1 MEVAVVPGF
10 FQGLRV
16 YQITDAPLQLVIF
29 LLEQVPYNA
38 ICVIEALKFSFL
50 LRREFN
56 VDKLVRS
63 KYDGLMDCFKYFL
76 FVTYLSPE

>member
-10 FQGLRV
+10 FQGLRA

-38 ICVIEALKFSFL
+38 ICVIEAL
-50 LRREFN
+50 
-56 VDKLVRS
+56 
-63 KYDGLMDCFKYFL
+63 
-76 FVTYLSPE
+76 